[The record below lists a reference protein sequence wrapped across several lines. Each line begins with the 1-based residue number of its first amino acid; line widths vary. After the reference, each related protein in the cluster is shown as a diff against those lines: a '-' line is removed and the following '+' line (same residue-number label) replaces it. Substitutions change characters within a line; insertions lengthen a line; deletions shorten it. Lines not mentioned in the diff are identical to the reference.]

1 MKYLVTMELIG
12 TPPTSRQEFVRF
24 MEEVVVPS
32 LEGMIKLQAEG
43 KVLAGGDLCGRRGW
57 AAIMEAESNDQLS
70 QILMTIPEWP
80 LLEVDVI
87 PLDSTEERLVQSRQF
102 LERLKASS
110 G

>member
-57 AAIMEAESNDQLS
+57 AAIMEAESNEQLS
-70 QILMTIPEWP
+70 QILMSLPQWP
-80 LLEVDVI
+80 LLDVDVT
-87 PLDSTEERLVQSRQF
+87 PLDSIEERLEQTRRF
-102 LERLKASS
+102 LEHLKAS
-110 G
+110 GE